1 MLELAITA
9 LSHSAE
15 GIARHN
21 GRVVF
26 VPFALPGETV
36 RTEIIEER
44 KGYSRARIIE
54 VLTPSPDRI
63 APRCPH
69 HFVPLSPVN
78 DGGEGSGVRA

>member
-26 VPFALPGETV
+26 VPFALPGEIV
-36 RTEIIEER
+36 RAEIIEE
-44 KGYSRARIIE
+44 KTGYSRARLIE
-54 VLTPSPDRI
+54 VLMPSPDRI
-63 APRCPH
+63 APRCSH

-78 DGGEGSGVRA
+78 DGERGQG